1 MSIFDEVKRSISSTG
16 KQVAKRT
23 KEISDAV
30 SIRSQINEEKENIAK
45 LYATVG
51 KKVFQNATE
60 AEEEKFFME
69 FTSIRSSLERKRDL
83 EERLTGMDGCIY
95 CSECGARIDKN
106 SKFCNKCGT
115 RVDKN
120 KVAAS
125 EAMAEAEA
133 HQMDG
138 TKEEEQEAQ
147 YVVNEIEN
155 ASADIIMDIVNH

>member
-60 AEEEKFFME
+60 ADEEKFFME
-69 FTSIRSSLERKRDL
+69 FTSIRSSLERKR
-83 EERLTGMDGCIY
+83 
-95 CSECGARIDKN
+95 
-106 SKFCNKCGT
+106 
-115 RVDKN
+115 
-120 KVAAS
+120 
-125 EAMAEAEA
+125 
-133 HQMDG
+133 
-138 TKEEEQEAQ
+138 EQEWTDAFTALN
-147 YVVNEIEN
+147 VEH
-155 ASADIIMDIVNH
+155 ASTKTPNSAISAEPVWIRTR

>member
-30 SIRSQINEEKENIAK
+30 SIRSQINEEKENVAK

-60 AEEEKFFME
+60 ADEEKFFME
-69 FTSIRSSLERKRDL
+69 FTSIRSSLERKREL

-120 KVAAS
+120 KPPMRPWPRLRPIRWTVLRKRS
-125 EAMAEAEA
+125 RRPS
-133 HQMDG
+133 
-138 TKEEEQEAQ
+138 TWSTRSRTPLP
-147 YVVNEIEN
+147 IL
-155 ASADIIMDIVNH
+155 

>member
-30 SIRSQINEEKENIAK
+30 SIRSQINEEKENVAK

-51 KKVFQNATE
+51 EKVFQNATE
-60 AEEEKFFME
+60 ADEEKFFME
-69 FTSIRSSLERKRDL
+69 FTSIRSSLERKREL

-120 KVAAS
+120 KVAAN

>member
-60 AEEEKFFME
+60 ADEEKFFME
-69 FTSIRSSLERKRDL
+69 FTSIRSSLERKREL

-120 KVAAS
+120 KLAAN

-155 ASADIIMDIVNH
+155 ASAEIIMDIVNH

>member
-30 SIRSQINEEKENIAK
+30 SIRSQINEEKENVAK

-51 KKVFQNATE
+51 KKIFQNATE

-69 FTSIRSSLERKRDL
+69 FTSIRSSLERKREL

-106 SKFCNKCGT
+106 SKFCNSAEPAWIRT
-115 RVDKN
+115 R
-120 KVAAS
+120 
-125 EAMAEAEA
+125 
-133 HQMDG
+133 
-138 TKEEEQEAQ
+138 
-147 YVVNEIEN
+147 
-155 ASADIIMDIVNH
+155 

>member
-60 AEEEKFFME
+60 ADEEKFFME
-69 FTSIRSSLERKRDL
+69 FTSIRSSLERKREL
-83 EERLTGMDGCIY
+83 EELEAACQKALQQIKDRRYQEYLLNDDRKDIQLYGIAFCKKRCRAICERL
-95 CSECGARIDKN
+95 
-106 SKFCNKCGT
+106 
-115 RVDKN
+115 
-120 KVAAS
+120 
-125 EAMAEAEA
+125 
-133 HQMDG
+133 
-138 TKEEEQEAQ
+138 
-147 YVVNEIEN
+147 
-155 ASADIIMDIVNH
+155 

>member
-30 SIRSQINEEKENIAK
+30 SIRSQINEEKENVAK

-69 FTSIRSSLERKRDL
+69 FTSIRAAWRER
-83 EERLTGMDGCIY
+83 E
-95 CSECGARIDKN
+95 SWKN
-106 SKFCNKCGT
+106 VSQEWTAAFTALNAEPASTKTPNSAISAEPVWIRT
-115 RVDKN
+115 R
-120 KVAAS
+120 
-125 EAMAEAEA
+125 
-133 HQMDG
+133 
-138 TKEEEQEAQ
+138 
-147 YVVNEIEN
+147 
-155 ASADIIMDIVNH
+155 

>member
-60 AEEEKFFME
+60 ADEEKFFME
-69 FTSIRSSLERKRDL
+69 FTSIRSSLERKNVSQEWTDAFTAL
-83 EERLTGMDGCIY
+83 NAEHAST
-95 CSECGARIDKN
+95 KTPN
-106 SKFCNKCGT
+106 S
-115 RVDKN
+115 
-120 KVAAS
+120 A
-125 EAMAEAEA
+125 
-133 HQMDG
+133 
-138 TKEEEQEAQ
+138 
-147 YVVNEIEN
+147 I
-155 ASADIIMDIVNH
+155 SADPAWIRTR

>member
-60 AEEEKFFME
+60 ADEEKFFME
-69 FTSIRSSLERKRDL
+69 FTSIRKER
-83 EERLTGMDGCIY
+83 TGRTSHRNGRM
-95 CSECGARIDKN
+95 
-106 SKFCNKCGT
+106 
-115 RVDKN
+115 
-120 KVAAS
+120 
-125 EAMAEAEA
+125 
-133 HQMDG
+133 HLLL
-138 TKEEEQEAQ
+138 
-147 YVVNEIEN
+147 
-155 ASADIIMDIVNH
+155 

>member
-30 SIRSQINEEKENIAK
+30 SIRSQINEEKENVAK

-60 AEEEKFFME
+60 ADEEKFFME
-69 FTSIRSSLERKRDL
+69 FTSIRSSLERKREL

-106 SKFCNKCGT
+106 SKFCNKCGA

-120 KVAAS
+120 KPWPRLRPIRWTVPRKRS
-125 EAMAEAEA
+125 RRPSMWS
-133 HQMDG
+133 
-138 TKEEEQEAQ
+138 TRSRTPLP
-147 YVVNEIEN
+147 IL
-155 ASADIIMDIVNH
+155 

>member
-30 SIRSQINEEKENIAK
+30 SIRSQINEEKENVAK

-60 AEEEKFFME
+60 ADEEKFFME
-69 FTSIRSSLERKRDL
+69 FTSIRSSLERKREL

-115 RVDKN
+115 R
-120 KVAAS
+120 KVAAN

-155 ASADIIMDIVNH
+155 ASADIIMDIANH

>member
-1 MSIFDEVKRSISSTG
+1 MQPSIPVR
-16 KQVAKRT
+16 
-23 KEISDAV
+23 
-30 SIRSQINEEKENIAK
+30 
-45 LYATVG
+45 
-51 KKVFQNATE
+51 
-60 AEEEKFFME
+60 
-69 FTSIRSSLERKRDL
+69 RSSSSLFL
-83 EERLTGMDGCIY
+83 SRLLRMEVNSI
-95 CSECGARIDKN
+95 KN
-106 SKFCNKCGT
+106 FSSSASVAFWNKCGT

-138 TKEEEQEAQ
+138 TREEEQEAQ